1 MCLPSLTRTAL
12 YEREADATRGRE
24 IDKQQTDDGPIAD
37 EFNFGTILTSNI
49 MESMTDETSKM
60 PADALH

>member
-1 MCLPSLTRTAL
+1 M
-12 YEREADATRGRE
+12 READATRGRE